1 VGDRLSYQGA
11 SRLTTARENQVAAD
25 DGGALQGRAVIV
37 TGGGTG
43 IGAACAAEL
52 AAEGANVTICGR
64 TASTLDAAAS
74 RIADRARHGGSVQAV
89 VADVTVEDD
98 VARVVETACDARGAL
113 HGVVANAGGGGGMG
127 PYHLQDVGE
136 FTRVLHLN
144 VLGTMLCLKH
154 ALPRMVAG
162 GGGSFVGMSSIA
174 GHVTHP
180 YFGAYP
186 VAKAAIEEM
195 MRNAAD
201 EYGSV
206 NVRCNAV
213 RPGFIATEIME
224 GIPRDSPVFESYLVN
239 TPLGGVGEPEDVAR
253 LVRFLVSDEARWIT
267 GQVINVDGGHSL
279 RRGPDFSAFIE
290 PALGCDA
297 MLAKVPPPV

>member
-1 VGDRLSYQGA
+1 MA
-11 SRLTTARENQVAAD
+11 TD
-25 DGGALQGRAVIV
+25 DGGALRERAVIV

-52 AAEGANVTICGR
+52 AAHGARVTICGR
-64 TASTLDAAAS
+64 TASTLEAAAS
-74 RIADRARHGGSVQAV
+74 RIADRARHGGSVRHV

-98 VARVVETACDARGAL
+98 VARVVDEACRADGAL
-113 HGVVANAGGGGGMG
+113 RGVVANAGGGGGMG

-154 ALPRMVAG
+154 ALPRMVAA

-201 EYGSV
+201 EYGPV

-224 GIPRDSPVFESYLVN
+224 GIPRDSPVYASYIEN

-267 GQVINVDGGHSL
+267 GQVVNVDGGHSL

-290 PALGCDA
+290 PTLGRDA